1 MLTKEYFTEAM
12 PSEILTQS
20 DYEKLVEFVKMW
32 PTQSEGAQGVYDF
45 VIKLEEKD
53 RKELEIRLMRL
64 IESFLRFG
72 IKKASFIT
80 DILNDNSDKLSKTT
94 KDALINY
101 GNIEFDRNVALLD
114 VLELITKI
122 FKKGN

>member
-1 MLTKEYFTEAM
+1 MLTKEYFTKDM
-12 PSEILTQS
+12 PAEILTQA
-20 DYEKLVEFVKMW
+20 DYERLVEFVKTW
-32 PTQSEGAQGVYDF
+32 PSQSEGAQGVYDF
-45 VIKLEEKD
+45 VIKLEEND
-53 RKELEIRLMRL
+53 RRELEIRLMRL

-80 DILNDNSDKLSKTT
+80 DILNDNCDTLSKTT
-94 KDALINY
+94 KDALIKY

>member
-53 RKELEIRLMRL
+53 RKELEVRLMRL

-80 DILNDNSDKLSKTT
+80 PVPGGVGPMTIAMLMRNVVEFTKVDIQNLSK
-94 KDALINY
+94 
-101 GNIEFDRNVALLD
+101 
-114 VLELITKI
+114 
-122 FKKGN
+122 